1 MSDRA
6 RTPTELLRAWRGAG
20 LAGYRRL
27 LPPGNAH
34 LARAEAALQKV
45 RSEDVE
51 RTSGGLTPP
60 RPQIK

>member
-1 MSDRA
+1 MVTRGSILGALGRRA
-6 RTPTELLRAWRGAG
+6 EAERLLQDG

-45 RSEDVE
+45 RSSSSV
-51 RTSGGLTPP
+51 
-60 RPQIK
+60 